1 MPHVL
6 VAGPASWNTLVRV
19 ATLPDAHPQTIFAS
33 SHHDTLGGTSAG
45 KALGLARLG
54 VDVTLR
60 TVLGDDDAAARVR
73 AALVHPRLD
82 LRAATS
88 PGPTERHLNLMA
100 DDGGRLSIYLDTPG
114 DPGPAPA
121 AVSDALARAA
131 VVVLDLADPSR
142 ELIPLARTA
151 SVPVWCD
158 IHDYD
163 GQATFHRDFVEAAD
177 VLLVSDDRLEDVRA
191 FLASRV
197 AAGTR
202 WAVCTRGAR
211 GAVALGRDE
220 GWLEVAAVPAGEV
233 IDTNGAGDAFAA
245 GMLLGHLES
254 RPLAQCLR
262 LGAAA
267 GAMAVASA
275 DLVSPAMTA
284 EAIRRLAGIDA

>member
-6 VAGPASWNTLVRV
+6 VAGPACWNTLVRV
-19 ATLPDAHPQTIFAS
+19 ATLPDAHPQTIFATG
-33 SHHDTLGGTSAG
+33 HHDALGGTSAG

-54 VDVTLR
+54 VNVTLR

-73 AALVHPRLD
+73 AALALPRLD
-82 LRAATS
+82 LHAATS
-88 PGPTERHLNLMA
+88 PGPTERHLNLMS
-100 DDGGRLSIYLDTPG
+100 DDGGRLSIYLDVPG
-114 DPGPAPA
+114 GPGPAPA
-121 AVSDALARAA
+121 EVTDALTHAA
-131 VVVLDLADPSR
+131 VVVLDLADLSR
-142 ELIPLARTA
+142 ELIPLARA
-151 SVPVWCD
+151 AGIPVWCD

-163 GQATFHRDFVEAAD
+163 GHATFHRDFVEAAD
-177 VLLVSDDRLEDVRA
+177 VLLVSDDRLDDPRA
-191 FLASRV
+191 FLQSRV

-211 GAVALGRDE
+211 GAMALGRDE
-220 GWLEVAAVPAGEV
+220 GWLEVAAVPVTAV

-254 RPLAQCLR
+254 RPLAQCLQ

-275 DLVSPAMTA
+275 DLVSPSMSAS
-284 EAIRRLAGIDA
+284 AIRRLAGIGA